1 MCLRFIVSREYCSE
15 AQVKRT
21 WLLISHYATNFRDEI
36 KRRRA
41 LPIKAQAEKNG
52 ELNQENSLNFKDRMT
67 IEANESAVKKSI
79 QGDETPTIAPKG

>member
-1 MCLRFIVSREYCSE
+1 MRASNPQNCFVQIKIHLLPTICKKKMCLRFIVSREYCSE

-41 LPIKAQAEKNG
+41 LPIKAQA
-52 ELNQENSLNFKDRMT
+52 
-67 IEANESAVKKSI
+67 
-79 QGDETPTIAPKG
+79 